1 MQILVAILSIFF
13 LQFAD
18 KAGSERVCL
27 SELAIEM
34 REQRGITIDS
44 LDYEV
49 SPKYLD
55 SIRAMGAKVLHTSR
69 WLNGATVQVPFTNI
83 TAFHQCS
90 FIQAIQLTREAKVLP
105 NISSVSLRKNTIE
118 DSIPSDPPPLVTEA
132 QHFLYNLPPLHQAGF
147 EGQGIRI
154 GVADGGFYNADS
166 LPALPQEHWL
176 GYADFTDEKNDIFG
190 TKGKH
195 GAMCL
200 TAIMAKS
207 DSYQG
212 AATKADY
219 FLFRT
224 EEPDT
229 ESPKEIDNWVAAIEM
244 ADSLG
249 LHIVSTSLGYTTFD
263 TEVFNFSYADMNGR
277 NSRGAQAAIIA
288 ARKGLLL
295 IVAAGNDGDKT
306 WHYISTPADA
316 DSILTVGAVDIFG
329 EIAGFSSFGPSADG
343 RVKPEVCAVGF
354 QTVLVDPSNGN
365 LIYSNGTSFACPL
378 VAGMAAC
385 LWSAL
390 PNATNMEIRDR
401 IIRSA
406 NRYTQPHEQYGYG
419 IPNAWLAYT
428 GETTTLP
435 YTISNVEISS
445 SYTKIIQNGQLYIR
459 HQGATY
465 NLLGKK
471 IE

>member
-27 SELAIEM
+27 SELAMQM

-69 WLNGATVQVPFTNI
+69 WLNGATVQVPLTNI

-224 EEPDT
+224 EEP
-229 ESPKEIDNWVAAIEM
+229 P
-244 ADSLG
+244 
-249 LHIVSTSLGYTTFD
+249 
-263 TEVFNFSYADMNGR
+263 
-277 NSRGAQAAIIA
+277 RG
-288 ARKGLLL
+288 
-295 IVAAGNDGDKT
+295 
-306 WHYISTPADA
+306 
-316 DSILTVGAVDIFG
+316 
-329 EIAGFSSFGPSADG
+329 
-343 RVKPEVCAVGF
+343 
-354 QTVLVDPSNGN
+354 
-365 LIYSNGTSFACPL
+365 
-378 VAGMAAC
+378 
-385 LWSAL
+385 
-390 PNATNMEIRDR
+390 
-401 IIRSA
+401 
-406 NRYTQPHEQYGYG
+406 
-419 IPNAWLAYT
+419 
-428 GETTTLP
+428 
-435 YTISNVEISS
+435 
-445 SYTKIIQNGQLYIR
+445 
-459 HQGATY
+459 
-465 NLLGKK
+465 
-471 IE
+471 